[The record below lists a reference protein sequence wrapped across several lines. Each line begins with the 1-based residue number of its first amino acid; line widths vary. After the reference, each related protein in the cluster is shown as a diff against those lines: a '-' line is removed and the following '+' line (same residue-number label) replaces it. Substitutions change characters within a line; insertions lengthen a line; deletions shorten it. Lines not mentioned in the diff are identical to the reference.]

1 MATTA
6 TVAGARAGRT
16 SGLLAMRTPLP
27 PDDPET
33 EAAPPD
39 AVPPNGSAAPW
50 WRSGWAL
57 AAAIGVVVVAV
68 TAVALVTTL
77 RSSDRTRADL
87 DDASS
92 AAAQT
97 QAELDRA
104 EQDLQAQRVQ
114 LAAVLDKAKAV
125 GDQLDAQT
133 AARDGQSSALEK
145 ARTDLT
151 TLSGL
156 LNSQKADLYV
166 KNVHLGELTDC
177 INKANAALG
186 FISFGDRDTGI
197 ALLQDSSK
205 QCDAV
210 SDYLASIGAA
220 PANP

>member
-1 MATTA
+1 
-6 TVAGARAGRT
+6 
-16 SGLLAMRTPLP
+16 MRTALA
-27 PDDPET
+27 PDDPE
-33 EAAPPD
+33 AADPPAGPPADRSD
-39 AVPPNGSAAPW
+39 AVAPPW

-57 AAAIGVVVVAV
+57 AAAVGVVVVAV
-68 TAVALVTTL
+68 TAIALVTTL
-77 RSSDRTRADL
+77 RSSDRTRDDL
-87 DDASS
+87 ADASS
-92 AAAQT
+92 AKGQTQSELDQAAQ
-97 QAELDRA
+97 
-104 EQDLQAQRVQ
+104 DLTAQRVQ
-114 LAAVLDKAKAV
+114 LAGVLDKAKAV
-125 GDQLDAQT
+125 GEQLDAQT

-210 SDYLASIGAA
+210 ADYLSSIGAA